1 MIVLLTDFGQSEYV
15 GVMKGVIYSIDPDAK
30 IVDLCHDISP
40 QSIIEASWIL
50 KNNYKYFPKGAVFC
64 CVVDPGVG
72 TQRKALAVKTE
83 NFYFVAPDNG
93 LLWEALY
100 EQKVLDIRQIP
111 IPAEASRTFHGRD
124 VFAKTAANINQ
135 GKFDTIGERTD
146 PLPPHSCLRQEDVG
160 GDAGAWKIEKLELY
174 LDGRAGIVVRIDRFG
189 NIITN
194 LDSATRTADKCRQTS
209 LAKQDKDEFA
219 VAIDGKKYNMQ
230 YYPDYDSAKEGELF
244 LIEGS
249 NNTLEISL
257 KNTSANE
264 KLRIKTGQRIIIS

>member
-15 GVMKGVIYSIDPDAK
+15 GVMKGVIYSIDPNAK
-30 IVDLCHDISP
+30 IVDLCHDIAP

-50 KNNYKYFPKGAVFC
+50 KNNYKYFPKETVFC

-83 NFYFVAPDNG
+83 DCYFVAPDNG
-93 LLWEALY
+93 LLWETLG

-111 IPAEASRTFHGRD
+111 IPTEASRTFHGRD
-124 VFAKTAANINQ
+124 IFAKAATNINQ
-135 GKFDTIGERTD
+135 GNFKAIGKKTEI
-146 PLPPHSCLRQEDVG
+146 
-160 GDAGAWKIEKLELY
+160 IEKLNFY
-174 LDGRAGIVVRIDRFG
+174 LDGRAGMVVRIDRFG

-194 LDSATRTADKCRQTS
+194 LDCRQTS
-209 LAKQDKDEFA
+209 IAKQDKDDYA
-219 VAIDGKKYNMQ
+219 VEMGDKKYTMR
-230 YYPDYDSAKEGELF
+230 YYLNYDSAKEGELF

-257 KNTSANE
+257 KNASANAQ
-264 KLRIKTGQRIIIS
+264 LHIKAGQRMIIS